1 MAASHREI
9 KEAHCREIDLE
20 NRHETLQCA
29 ALGTVAAINARGVSH
44 EDRRQDIPIHAR
56 EVATHGVRYGASATL
71 TAAQL
76 CSGHELHH
84 LEPGFMNTDRLEDQ
98 EDLIGDFTDAA
109 EAIAVT
115 IHAQDVV
122 NNVFL
127 GP

>member
-1 MAASHREI
+1 M
-9 KEAHCREIDLE
+9 
-20 NRHETLQCA
+20 
-29 ALGTVAAINARGVSH
+29 
-44 EDRRQDIPIHAR
+44 
-56 EVATHGVRYGASATL
+56 ATHGVRYGASATL

-84 LEPGFMNTDRLEDQ
+84 LEPGFSDTDRLEDQ
-98 EDLIGDFTDAA
+98 EDLIGDFTDAT

>member
-1 MAASHREI
+1 M
-9 KEAHCREIDLE
+9 
-20 NRHETLQCA
+20 
-29 ALGTVAAINARGVSH
+29 
-44 EDRRQDIPIHAR
+44 
-56 EVATHGVRYGASATL
+56 ATHGVRYGAG
-71 TAAQL
+71 AALAVVQL
-76 CSGHELHH
+76 RSGHELHH
-84 LEPGFMNTDRLEDQ
+84 LKPGFPYTDRLEDQ